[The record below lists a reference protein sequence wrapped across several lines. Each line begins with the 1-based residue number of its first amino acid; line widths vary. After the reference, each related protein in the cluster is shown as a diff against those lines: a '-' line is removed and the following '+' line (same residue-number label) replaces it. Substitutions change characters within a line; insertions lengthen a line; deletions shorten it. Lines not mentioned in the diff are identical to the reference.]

1 MKTLDLKKEFKQLYT
16 QASGK
21 ISILDIPA
29 LNFLAIDGNGDP
41 NTSPE
46 YTAALEAL
54 YAVAFGLKF
63 FIKKRSKNPVDYP
76 VMPLEGLWWVP
87 DMREF
92 DVNKKGN
99 WQWRMMIMQPSVV
112 DEELLQSMKG
122 EVDRKKHLPSVSRL
136 QLIRYDEGKA
146 AQILHVGP
154 YATEGP
160 TIRKLHDFIVE
171 QEYERDGHHHE
182 IYLGDPRKT
191 EPSRLKTIIRQSV
204 RK

>member
-1 MKTLDLKKEFKQLYT
+1 MKTLDLKKECKQLYT

-21 ISILDIPA
+21 ISIFDVPA
-29 LNFLAIDGNGDP
+29 LNFLAIDGKGDP

-87 DMREF
+87 NMREF
-92 DVNKKGN
+92 DVNKKSS

-112 DEELLQSMKG
+112 DEELVQSMKG
-122 EVDRKKHLPSVSRL
+122 EADRKKRLPSVSGL

-160 TIRKLHDFIVE
+160 TIRKLHDFIAE

-191 EPSRLKTIIRQSV
+191 EPSRLKTIIRQPV